1 MIKRVYIYRNVDLEF
16 VAFGDTVFSTRREA
30 EQEFRQWRKE
40 VSLADIIIQV
50 DLLENDYTFD
60 EIKEQLES
68 ENVFEKTLDF
78 VFDCKIIYR
87 R

>member
-16 VAFGDTVFSTRREA
+16 VAFGDTVFNTRREA
-30 EQEFRQWRKE
+30 EQELRQWSKE

-68 ENVFEKTLDF
+68 ENVFGETHDF
-78 VFDCKIIYR
+78 VKSFKIVYR